1 MRIGRP
7 LSGPGGERCI
17 APGYAF
23 FNKATVLLLGNDL
36 PGQPSSIVCDE
47 NARLQLFYMLGAHY
61 AELQAR
67 TNNGGA
73 GMVGNVQSASEGSVS
88 IGMAN
93 YPVGTGK
100 WYEQTQPG
108 AEYWQAM
115 QGYMHGGLYFAP
127 PRCFPRGSGRG
138 PSSSGLLGGR
148 LFGRR
153 PNHERAGRHR
163 EKTQARHQGDCGF
176 PKGSTYDN
184 GTPIATAAAANNYGS
199 PAKGIPPR
207 PFFSNAIT
215 EHSNRARCSLSS
227 SARAS
232 SIPKRH

>member
-1 MRIGRP
+1 MAAVTFVYADWAALYP
-7 LSGPGGERCI
+7 ALAASVASPQ
-17 APGYAF
+17 ATAF

-47 NARLQLFYMLGAHY
+47 NARLQLFYMLVAHY

-138 PSSSGLLGGR
+138 PFILGS
-148 LFGRR
+148 
-153 PNHERAGRHR
+153 
-163 EKTQARHQGDCGF
+163 C
-176 PKGSTYDN
+176 
-184 GTPIATAAAANNYGS
+184 
-199 PAKGIPPR
+199 
-207 PFFSNAIT
+207 
-215 EHSNRARCSLSS
+215 
-227 SARAS
+227 
-232 SIPKRH
+232 